1 MPSDAQSLPLLAD
14 PALVGTGNEWRSASE
29 LGLTAAERE
38 AAFGAAADFGPPLLV
53 VSPVEAGGTGVRVH
67 WGNSAARGL
76 LGRSLA
82 QGPDPAGSRMPVARL
97 GQPKNW
103 SVVTGNLIAG
113 NDVGGEWHSAAL
125 DTPESAGGLVR
136 LRVRPV
142 VAPADGASDKYLVWL
157 RPADD
162 ELVQAEEAVSEAEF
176 RFRTL
181 GDNAPIGILVSDVGL
196 RLSFVNEGF
205 AAIVGVDRRSLLG
218 TNWLDVFDAED
229 LPAVL
234 ESLEGVL
241 SGRRADL
248 PLRVHCSTGPQRWV
262 QLRLAP
268 VTTRRRAAGFV
279 GTVEDITARRSWES
293 QLAHQARHDALT
305 GLANRRQLLESLADY
320 YAGRRRGDHLMAVL
334 FFDLDGFKSVNDT
347 FGHDAGDRILVEVA
361 RRLSG
366 AARDE
371 DLVAR
376 IAGDEFVV
384 MLRNAAG
391 RTEAEAA
398 ASRLLAAVCQD
409 VQIGDTSVRV
419 SASVGVAL
427 AADHDTAAEL
437 LRCADEGMYQA
448 KRSGRRV
455 SSAEPQAKS
464 A

>member
-1 MPSDAQSLPLLAD
+1 MGL
-14 PALVGTGNEWRSASE
+14 TGEDSRTASAV
-29 LGLTAAERE
+29 GLTAAERD
-38 AAFGAAADFGPPLLV
+38 AAFATAADVGPPLLL
-53 VSPVEAGGTGVRVH
+53 VSPVDDGGPGVQVH
-67 WGNSAARGL
+67 WGNPAARGL

-82 QGPDPAGSRMPVARL
+82 HGRDPSGTVMPVARL

-103 SVVTGNLIAG
+103 SVVAGLLIAG
-113 NDVGGEWHSAAL
+113 NDAGDDWHSAAL
-125 DTPESAGGLVR
+125 DTPESAGALVR

-142 VAPADGASDKYLVWL
+142 VASEDGAPERYLVWL

-196 RLSFVNEGF
+196 RLSFVNDGF

-218 TNWLDVFDAED
+218 NNWLDVFDAED

-248 PLRVHCSTGPQRWV
+248 TLRVHCSTGPQRWV

-279 GTVEDITARRSWES
+279 GTMEDITARRSWES

-305 GLANRRQLLESLADY
+305 GLANRRQLLESLADHY
-320 YAGRRRGDHLMAVL
+320 TGRRRGDQLTAVL

-361 RRLSG
+361 RSLSA
-366 AARDE
+366 AARED

-384 MLRNAAG
+384 VLRNAAG
-391 RTEAEAA
+391 RAEAEAA

-409 VQIGDTSVRV
+409 VQIGDNSVRV

-427 AADHDTAAEL
+427 AADHDNAAEL
-437 LRCADEGMYQA
+437 LRCADLGMYQA

-455 SSAEPQAKS
+455 SSAEPTAKS